1 METAREIEEM
11 ERGREEDQIEVVK
24 GKHEGFRMG

>member
-11 ERGREEDQIEVVK
+11 ERGREEDPIEVVK
-24 GKHEGFRMG
+24 GKHEGLRMG